1 MRRIC
6 SKNHFDSESV
16 RHRHDPDGNVINL
29 TNHSFSRD
37 TFKLLNKNLNFIPT
51 PDVYNKQKL
60 DKELQNF
67 YRLIKLKG
75 YFKNTENQ
83 QPNDQ
88 KQIFKGKT
96 NKQKK
101 TNNGIPAEN
110 YHSTETFIN
119 LVEKDINDA
128 KNEPKKR
135 PKQNLIKGELEAQ
148 KQLEKRQDKF
158 ISHANKGGA
167 VVIMDTDKHIED
179 VDRQLSDSTKQS
191 NITT

>member
-1 MRRIC
+1 M
-6 SKNHFDSESV
+6 KN
-16 RHRHDPDGNVINL
+16 
-29 TNHSFSRD
+29 
-37 TFKLLNKNLNFIPT
+37 K
-51 PDVYNKQKL
+51 Y
-60 DKELQNF
+60 
-67 YRLIKLKG
+67 LKV
-75 YFKNTENQ
+75 
-83 QPNDQ
+83 
-88 KQIFKGKT
+88 KQI

-101 TNNGIPAEN
+101 KNEIPAEN

-167 VVIMDTDKHIED
+167 VVIMDTDKHIEE
-179 VDRQLSDSTKQS
+179 VDRQLSDSTKRS